1 MPQVIAGAP
10 SDNFFLDGNFSP
22 IAEERDAEAME
33 VIGEIPQDL
42 SGHFLRIGPNPVY
55 IFDEDA
61 FTRSTVTA

>member
-33 VIGEIPQDL
+33 VIGEIPADL
-42 SGHFLRIGPNPVY
+42 SGHFFFLYSKFNRHFQVANHQ
-55 IFDEDA
+55 
-61 FTRSTVTA
+61 